1 MKFAVLIFILLTFQ
15 IYAQKNTISLSGH
28 ITNDSTGAPVK
39 DVNVIING
47 TTLGTISDS
56 TGYYLLKISP
66 GNYSITY
73 SCIGFENEF
82 KELKISK
89 SQQSFHLNISL
100 VPKVYETNEVSV
112 SGKTYNPINVQ
123 EIKEKDLTTMPNLY
137 SDVIRGVKILP
148 GVTSNN
154 ELTSAYNV
162 RGGNFDENLIYLN
175 GYEIYRPFLL
185 QQGIEENQ
193 SIVNQDMVRDIHFYN
208 GVFPANFGDKM
219 SSVLEINYENNFDST
234 LNGTIN
240 IDLLN
245 TGLTLKRKIG
255 NLNVSGGFRYAN
267 PALFANRLQTSGK
280 YSPLFYD
287 FQLLSTYS
295 FSENN
300 SLQLFLLKA
309 YNKFDLTPDSW
320 DGYFQLS
327 RADIRQV
334 TLEYDGKQY
343 YSFNR
348 NIAGLKYFSQ
358 LSDNLGLDLSFAYYS
373 NKENENKNLAGRVY
387 YSEDAYNPL
396 DNRLYLKTA
405 YDTDNNDLQVNT
417 YELKS
422 DVSYKLDGHN
432 VQGGINAK
440 FSNMKNSLEVSAH
453 EAGPDTVL
461 NPPYTLKLNQD
472 VNFNSVSGYLLDN
485 IYFNE
490 KIQANLGVRVLQ
502 YYYNNQTLVSPR
514 ININYNLNPDNK
526 LNLGWGYYYQPP
538 FYYELRDKDLSKI
551 KPLLA
556 QKSVQYVLSWE
567 NKFKPTSQLLAEIY
581 YKRLSNLIPYSVDQ
595 LKLVYGNQNNFDG
608 YAYGLDLQYRG
619 ELVEGIT
626 SWIGYSYL
634 NTKERDLSNNTG
646 YQPRL
651 LDQTHTIRIYLQ
663 DRAKR
668 HKNFQ
673 SHVVFIFGSGFLFH
687 PEKTVTDPVTG
698 LNTITVD
705 YDRVNTFPFYF
716 RVDMGLTFDFKLG
729 GNYKLTISPEVYN
742 IFNQYNIA
750 SYSWYHVLPDT
761 RQPVPIA
768 NIYSKRFF
776 NIGVGLKF

>member
-1 MKFAVLIFILLTFQ
+1 MKFAVLIIFIFTFH
-15 IYAQKNTISLSGH
+15 IFAQENTFSLSGH
-28 ITNDSTGAPVK
+28 IINDSTNAPVK
-39 DVNVIING
+39 DVNVVISG
-47 TTLGTISDS
+47 VSLGTVTDS
-56 TGYYLLKISP
+56 SGYYFLKIP
-66 GNYSITY
+66 HGVYSITF
-73 SCIGFENEF
+73 SCIGYESQV
-82 KELKISK
+82 KKLKFSHSVQLDI
-89 SQQSFHLNISL
+89 FLI
-100 VPKVYETNEVSV
+100 PKIYETNEVSV
-112 SGKTYNPINVQ
+112 SGKNFRAITEQ
-123 EIKEKDLTTMPNLY
+123 EIKEKDLAAMPNLY

-193 SIVNQDMVRDIHFYN
+193 SIVNQEMVENIHFYN

-219 SSVLEINYENNFDST
+219 SSVLEINYKNNFDSS

-245 TGLTLKRKIG
+245 TGLTLGRKFG
-255 NLNVSGGFRYAN
+255 NLNLSTGLRYAN
-267 PALFANRLQTSGK
+267 PALFADRLQTSGK
-280 YSPLFYD
+280 YTPLFYD
-287 FQLLSTYS
+287 FQLMSSYN
-295 FSENN
+295 FSE
-300 SLQLFLLKA
+300 SSSVEVFFLKA
-309 YNKFDLTPDSW
+309 YNKFNLTPDSW

-334 TLEYDGKQY
+334 TLEYDGEQY

-348 NIAGLKYFSQ
+348 NIAGLKYLSQ
-358 LSDNLGLDLSFAYYS
+358 LSENLGVDFSFAYYS
-373 NKENENKNLAGRVY
+373 NKENENKNLVGRVY

-396 DNRLYLKTA
+396 DNRLYLKSV
-405 YDTDNNDLQVNT
+405 YDSDNNNLQVNT

-422 DVSYKLDGHN
+422 DISYKMKNHNLLVGIDG
-432 VQGGINAK
+432 K
-440 FSNMKNSLEVSAH
+440 LSDMKNSLDESTH

-461 NPPYTLKLNQD
+461 NPPFNLKLNQD
-472 VNFNSVSGYLLDN
+472 INFNSVSGYILDD

-490 KIQANLGVRVLQ
+490 RLQANLGLRLLK
-502 YYYNNQTLVSPR
+502 YFYNNQTLISPR
-514 ININYNLNPDNK
+514 MNINYNLNAENK
-526 LNLGWGYYYQPP
+526 INFGWGFYYQPP

-567 NKFKPTSQLLAEIY
+567 NKINPESGLLAEIY
-581 YKRLSNLIPYSVDQ
+581 YKRLTNLIPYSVDQ
-595 LKLVYGNQNNFDG
+595 LKLVYGDQNNFEG

-619 ELVEGIT
+619 ELVKGIT

-634 NTKERDLSNNTG
+634 NTKEKDLSNNTG
-646 YQPRL
+646 YIPRL
-651 LDQTHTIRIYLQ
+651 LDQNHTIRIYLQ
-663 DRAKR
+663 DRAER

-673 SHVVFIFGSGFLFH
+673 SHVVFIFGSGFLYH
-687 PEKTVTDPVTG
+687 LEKTVTDPVTG
-698 LNTITVD
+698 VNTITVD
-705 YDRVNTFPFYF
+705 YDRVETFPFYF

-729 GNYKLTISPEVYN
+729 GGYNLTLTPEVYN
-742 IFNQYNIA
+742 VFNQYNIA

-761 RQPVPIA
+761 KQPVPIA

-776 NIGVGLKF
+776 NVGVELRF